1 MCISLFK
8 FWVNILSI
16 DIMAPPLLLTRIV
29 IKEAILNFTSLSRL
43 HTVLRLRSTTVY
55 YYSENVGSE
64 MMENEVTIEI

>member
-16 DIMAPPLLLTRIV
+16 DIMASTLLLTRTV

-55 YYSENVGSE
+55 YSENVGNE
-64 MMENEVTIEI
+64 MIKNEVTIEK

>member
-16 DIMAPPLLLTRIV
+16 DIMAATLLLTRTV
-29 IKEAILNFTSLSRL
+29 IKEAILKFTSLSRL
-43 HTVLRLRSTTVY
+43 HSVLRLRSMTV